1 MGVTG
6 RGFPNLACDGCDTL
20 LAAYTD
26 GCGCWRETRFD
37 PALVRAE
44 HATERPGPAY
54 RPAAD
59 AQTHPGGRSWTVDEG
74 HLSFA
79 ATNDSRWD
87 FEIVACAA
95 TLLAGTGGGPIVTV
109 GKAIEPLAALTA
121 DGIRAWHQKIE
132 VHALDGLR
140 RAGAAAMARLFGPA
154 DGVGGAPISLWTLG
168 DLAASGSESVSASKA
183 DAARD
188 LGDAARR
195 LGEQAAAQGVSVPRF
210 RLFVVAPRAEETRYP
225 PAEELDSDPDS
236 ESRRPADGAIR
247 RVALDPEIWTML
259 HRMNAEARQ
268 PLSRTRWRG
277 GNLAAEVYRDDPPPR
292 SVVPPDR
299 PGIRPRIQPI
309 HALGPAPGPEPP
321 ARANRALAG
330 GLDPP
335 PPFAGRLSRD
345 SHRLTAQA
353 LPARRFLSPAG
364 RIAVGCGGG
373 GRGWFPRPSPAF
385 RPLRGRPTGVRW
397 PG

>member
-1 MGVTG
+1 MVHG
-6 RGFPNLACDGCDTL
+6 RHGTRIPNLACDGCDTL

-87 FEIVACAA
+87 YEIVACAA

-210 RLFVVAPRAEETRYP
+210 RLFVVAPRAEETQYP

-277 GNLAAEVYRDDPPPR
+277 GNLAAEIYRDDPPPR
-292 SVVPPDR
+292 SVVPP
-299 PGIRPRIQPI
+299 
-309 HALGPAPGPEPP
+309 
-321 ARANRALAG
+321 
-330 GLDPP
+330 
-335 PPFAGRLSRD
+335 
-345 SHRLTAQA
+345 TAQEFVRGFSPSMHWDLRQA
-353 LPARRFLSPAG
+353 LNLRPERTEPWLADLIRRLHSPA
-364 RIAVGCGGG
+364 A
-373 GRGWFPRPSPAF
+373 
-385 RPLRGRPTGVRW
+385 
-397 PG
+397 